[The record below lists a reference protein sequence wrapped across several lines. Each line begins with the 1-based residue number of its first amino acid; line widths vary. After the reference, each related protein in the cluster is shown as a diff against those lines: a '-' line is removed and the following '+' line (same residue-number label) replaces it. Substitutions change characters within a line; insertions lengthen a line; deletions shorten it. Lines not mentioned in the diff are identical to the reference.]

1 MKPLIKNIVIGIVI
15 VLVLLGTYYYFVSS
29 APKKIPDLT
38 SSNSISNLSDKIN
51 SDTEFLRTLI
61 GLTGLEIDT
70 TFFGNQSFSSLVD
83 NSVLIDSS
91 QEGAP
96 GRINPFAPIYVP
108 AVSIPIADTN
118 IPNSTNSAG
127 VSILG
132 NIAPSAAPVV
142 NTNLPASPQATQ

>member
-15 VLVLLGTYYYFVSS
+15 VMVLLGGYYYFVSS
-29 APKKIPDLT
+29 TPKQIPDLT

-51 SDTEFLRTLI
+51 NDTAFLTTLI

-70 TFFGNQSFSSLVD
+70 SFFGNQSFSSLVD

-96 GRINPFAPIYVP
+96 GRTNPFAPIYVP
-108 AVSIPIADTN
+108 VVSIPVVDIN
-118 IPNSTNSAG
+118 PQNTNSSLNAN
-127 VSILG
+127 ILS
-132 NIAPSAAPVV
+132 NVAPSTVAP
-142 NTNLPASPQATQ
+142 NTNLPANPQATQ